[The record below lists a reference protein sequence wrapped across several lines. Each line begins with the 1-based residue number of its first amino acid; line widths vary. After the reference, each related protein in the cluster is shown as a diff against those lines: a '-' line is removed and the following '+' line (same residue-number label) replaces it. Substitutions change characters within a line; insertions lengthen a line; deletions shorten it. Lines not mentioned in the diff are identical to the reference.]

1 MDLFVFFKTVK
12 IVVSIK
18 TGNLF
23 RIAAINWFFKLLI
36 KKQGGTLKINGLSQE
51 GGQEIPAAATRNG
64 LITPHIPSWRCRW
77 RSWLCCCIADRR
89 ILPSACSLDLGVP
102 SAALRASFYVR
113 TCGAN
118 NVVYVVAACKVDR
131 GVTNCGK
138 KKIPQKIYIYIF
150 MRCGRDVY
158 TLRAIGYYCISVQAG

>member
-1 MDLFVFFKTVK
+1 MEIYSAIGEGAMIF
-12 IVVSIK
+12 
-18 TGNLF
+18 
-23 RIAAINWFFKLLI
+23 IAAINWFFKLLI

-51 GGQEIPAAATRNG
+51 GEQEIPAAATRNG
-64 LITPHIPSWRCRW
+64 LIAPHIPSWRCRW

-131 GVTNCGK
+131 GVTTCEK
-138 KKIPQKIYIYIF
+138 KNSPINIYIYIF
-150 MRCGRDVY
+150 MKCGRDVY